1 MRYKSYFLKTQTN
14 SGFEK
19 YNKKKKKSTIIEMNI
34 SLETLNSRFEQA
46 GKRNNELNWRY
57 VNEVDLVWGTKVKRI
72 KKNKH
77 SLINMGRYH
86 QRYQYMHNGSL
97 RRKGETEMGRK
108 NMWGNNGQK
117 LPNLIKNINVHI

>member
-46 GKRNNELNWRY
+46 GKRNNELN
-57 VNEVDLVWGTKVKRI
+57 
-72 KKNKH
+72 
-77 SLINMGRYH
+77 
-86 QRYQYMHNGSL
+86 
-97 RRKGETEMGRK
+97 
-108 NMWGNNGQK
+108 
-117 LPNLIKNINVHI
+117 